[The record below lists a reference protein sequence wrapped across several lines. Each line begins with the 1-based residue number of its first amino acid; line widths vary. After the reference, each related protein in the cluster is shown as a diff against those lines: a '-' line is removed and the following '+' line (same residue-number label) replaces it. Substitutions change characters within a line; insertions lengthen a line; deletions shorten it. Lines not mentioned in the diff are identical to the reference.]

1 MLQTVH
7 CHSQPKT
14 PVKRRLLEISRK
26 GTLPNIPCTCQ
37 IFRQSCNTQKFLLLY
52 WKVISSQTLSQQ
64 FWSFSEQTKKKIVVE
79 SVFGIVIS
87 GWIGKLEFFKRNA
100 IKDGVFFFIFQNF
113 ITAIFPRFKISEEIF
128 LLLHYIID
136 LSLANFQLFHNTQR
150 KHFSWSLHLKKSET
164 LDCRAVALE
173 KKGDFRKYFFGISET
188 LEHSFLSEHSQ
199 NVSVVQHGSRR
210 QTIFVQ
216 L

>member
-1 MLQTVH
+1 MIRSLFLVVLQTVH

-100 IKDGVFFFIFQNF
+100 IKDGVIFFYFPKFHNSDFSKVQNFRGNFFITSLYYRPFSGKLPTISQYSKKTFFLESAFKEVRNSGLQGRSIREKGRLSQIFFWNF
-113 ITAIFPRFKISEEIF
+113 RNFRTFFPFW
-128 LLLHYIID
+128 
-136 LSLANFQLFHNTQR
+136 A
-150 KHFSWSLHLKKSET
+150 
-164 LDCRAVALE
+164 
-173 KKGDFRKYFFGISET
+173 
-188 LEHSFLSEHSQ
+188 LSECICSAA
-199 NVSVVQHGSRR
+199 R
-210 QTIFVQ
+210 
-216 L
+216 